1 MRIALCAVACVAF
14 TSCALLGPP
23 PPGPLAA
30 GQGFHVSMPS
40 ADGELMRWDPGLP
53 FNPTDTDI
61 RLRAIELVDV
71 KGLDVVGIVLNTPTL
86 RPDGT
91 CLSGGNGG
99 GFPPPGSSSDRI
111 DGALLVAASRRT
123 CTNYP
128 QISVGLRRPIG
139 TPTGSVAAVRL
150 RYEHAG
156 RSYELLMPTSV
167 EIHRP

>member
-1 MRIALCAVACVAF
+1 M
-14 TSCALLGPP
+14 
-23 PPGPLAA
+23 
-30 GQGFHVSMPS
+30 SMPS
-40 ADGELMRWDPGLP
+40 ADSELVRWEPGLP
-53 FNPTDTDI
+53 FNPTDTDVH
-61 RLRAIELVDV
+61 LHTIELVDV

-86 RPDGT
+86 RADGI
-91 CLSGGNGG
+91 CLSGGNGS
-99 GFPPPGSSSDRI
+99 GFPPSGTSTDQI
-111 DGALLVAASRRT
+111 DGALLVAASKRT

-128 QISVGLRRPIG
+128 QISVGLRRPVG